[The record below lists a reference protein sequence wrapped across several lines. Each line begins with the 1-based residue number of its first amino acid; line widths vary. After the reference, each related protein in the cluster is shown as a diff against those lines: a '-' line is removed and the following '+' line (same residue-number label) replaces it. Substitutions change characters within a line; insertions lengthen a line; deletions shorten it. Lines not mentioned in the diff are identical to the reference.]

1 PASVISAALALPIV
15 RLLYERGAFGPEE
28 TRVVAGALAAFS
40 LGLAF
45 NGMMLMLNRGFF
57 SLQAPWV
64 PTLVALANVLLNTAL
79 YVVFYR
85 VGTWG
90 IPLAISIA
98 NIAAVL
104 LLFVL
109 LRRRI
114 GRIDLAGTIRSFV
127 LATIASAALAAVAFG
142 IWWSLDELL
151 GRSFLGQLG
160 SLGTALVIGGIVYLL
175 AARAL
180 GIREMQALDSLR
192 GRFRQS

>member
-1 PASVISAALALPIV
+1 M
-15 RLLYERGAFGPEE
+15 
-28 TRVVAGALAAFS
+28 VAGALAAFS

-64 PTLVALANVLLNTAL
+64 PTLVALANLVLNTAL

-90 IPLAISIA
+90 IPLAISLA

-104 LLFVL
+104 LLLVL

-114 GRIDLAGTIRSFV
+114 GPIDLSATIRTFV
-127 LATIASAALAAVAFG
+127 LATIASVVLGLVAFG
-142 IWWSLDELL
+142 IWWALDELL

-160 SLGTALVIGGIVYLL
+160 SLGTALVVGGAVYLL
-175 AARAL
+175 VARAL

-192 GRFRQS
+192 GRFRKAR